1 MKVCNEPVRFG
12 FIVLRCNTVRQNEIY
27 FISYANHHAHEYAL
41 LTLHVHAKGV
51 KRSNTNEMDR
61 YKENEFPV
69 IPSTPHQPDEFA
81 FPKRL
86 CGSSMRSFRAPW
98 FKEFKFLHYDEA
110 KDVVFCHTCVTA
122 FQQKKVK
129 GANAEPSFVSR
140 FDPSTIL

>member
-1 MKVCNEPVRFG
+1 M
-12 FIVLRCNTVRQNEIY
+12 
-27 FISYANHHAHEYAL
+27 HAE
-41 LTLHVHAKGV
+41 GV

-61 YKENEFPV
+61 FKESEFPV
-69 IPSTPHQPDEFA
+69 IPAAPHQPHEFA

-110 KDVVFCHTCVTA
+110 KDVVFCHVCVTA
-122 FQQKKVK
+122 FQQKKMK

-140 FDPSTIL
+140 FDCTRIS